1 MYKKGDGEFG
11 CYYFHSK
18 REYDPKEYDYDTSKE
33 FCEGMGGSLPIIKSR
48 EEDKAM
54 LKLLN
59 GYVNMFYTNTFISFV

>member
-1 MYKKGDGEFG
+1 MGN
-11 CYYFHSK
+11 
-18 REYDPKEYDYDTSKE
+18 DPKEYDYDTSKA

-59 GYVNMFYTNTFISFV
+59 GYVNMFYTNTFIFFV